1 MNIKEEI
8 KKTTNQNRLLIEKK
22 YNYLNLSFDDVI
34 MIIEDNIS
42 NIKSYN
48 NLSGLSRYV
57 HYMFEIDSIII
68 KDIANKFKKDENNN
82 IDGVINI
89 IKKYIYLSYYIAK
102 RKQIDLERS
111 DIKRIGEDSII
122 NALENYDGKKLFTI
136 HTANII
142 QDNLKEFQKIKK

>member
-1 MNIKEEI
+1 
-8 KKTTNQNRLLIEKK
+8 
-22 YNYLNLSFDDVI
+22 

-102 RKQIDLERS
+102 RKQFDLERS